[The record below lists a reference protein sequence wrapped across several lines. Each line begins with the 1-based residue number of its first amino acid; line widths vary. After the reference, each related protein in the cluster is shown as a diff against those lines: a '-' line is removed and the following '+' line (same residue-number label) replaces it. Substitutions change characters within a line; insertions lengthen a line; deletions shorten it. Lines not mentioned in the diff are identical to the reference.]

1 MHNEGGDRVKSVR
14 SMGFRKGKERVSVNN
29 VLGVGE
35 RDLSLSP
42 PIGYRVR
49 GQCHTEEDLI

>member
-1 MHNEGGDRVKSVR
+1 MKSVR